1 LKNIRVFN
9 IDIAPNGVVGIFA
22 ESGMP
27 EGPWNIYFAGDN
39 DHMTRLYIVDSDD
52 PTSARFP
59 FMGIWITDGS
69 EIYIL
74 NANPKDSTT
83 LQVLFTP
90 VISEQTAPTQETES
104 A

>member
-9 IDIAPNGVVGIFA
+9 IEVASNGVVGMFT
-22 ESGMP
+22 ETQMP
-27 EGPWNIYFAGDN
+27 QGPCNVYITGGN
-39 DHMTRLYIVDSDD
+39 EEVTRLYVVDSDD
-52 PTSARFP
+52 PNSARFP
-59 FMGIWITDGS
+59 FQGIWITDGS

-74 NANPKDSTT
+74 NAHPKDSVT

-90 VISEQTAPTQETES
+90 VVLEQTAPTQETES